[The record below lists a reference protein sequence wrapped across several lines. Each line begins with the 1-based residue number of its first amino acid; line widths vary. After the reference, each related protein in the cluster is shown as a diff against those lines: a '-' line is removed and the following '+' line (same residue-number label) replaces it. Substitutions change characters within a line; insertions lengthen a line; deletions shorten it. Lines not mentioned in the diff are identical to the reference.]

1 MPFTYPALAAHSADF
16 VFTTEIKGERAI
28 FVHSILKMFFGIG
41 VGSTGCR
48 KSCYAGLIS
57 AQTSKYSIVIFVIYI
72 FRKELI
78 STVLV
83 LDDSSEFTAH
93 ASSETNAVNVKKCLE
108 KIKILDSSNSTMA
121 HIKETIS
128 LHTSAD

>member
-16 VFTTEIKGERAI
+16 AFTTEIKGERAI
-28 FVHSILKMFFGIG
+28 FVHSILKMFF
-41 VGSTGCR
+41 GSTGCR

-93 ASSETNAVNVKKCLE
+93 ASSETNAVNVKKLLE